1 MTIYDQLQRERL
13 TARIVEDIYNP
24 PLERTVMLVYLRPR
38 VRRFGG
44 RCAVR
49 VQKPETP
56 MTPEAVLHAVAA
68 VRQSKDRGS

>member
-1 MTIYDQLQRERL
+1 MTLYEQLQREHL

-24 PLERTVMLVYLRPR
+24 PIDKTALLVDLRPR

-44 RCAVR
+44 RCGVR
-49 VQKPETP
+49 VQQLRNPVAP
-56 MTPEAVLHAVAA
+56 DAVLTAVAV